1 MEDRFSGDALDLSV
15 WLPHYLPHWSSRAS
29 SAATYEVAGGELRL
43 SIPPEQGL
51 WCADRHDEPLR
62 VSGIQSASFSGP
74 VGSPVGGQPF
84 RDDLLVVSEEPDF
97 WGYTPLYGHVEV
109 RARGVLSPRSM
120 MAFWLAGIEDK
131 PQHSGEICVM
141 EIFGDAVRPGSADV
155 GIGLHKF
162 RDPGLTEQWST
173 VPLEIEVTDFHTYAV
188 DWQPGSLVFTVDGTP
203 VRRIGQSPNYPVQLM
218 LAVFDFPGKA
228 TGAGEPPVPE
238 LIVSHVL
245 GS

>member
-1 MEDRFSGDALDLSV
+1 MEDLFGGDELDRDV
-15 WLPHYLPHWSSRAS
+15 WLPHYLPHWSSREA
-29 SAATYEVAGGELRL
+29 SAATYRVRDGELTL

-51 WCADRHDEPLR
+51 WCEGTHAEPLR
-62 VSGIQSASFSGP
+62 VSGVQSASFSGP

-84 RDDLLVVSEEPDF
+84 RDGLLVADEEPEF
-97 WGYTPLYGHVEV
+97 WGYTPLYGQIEV

-141 EIFGDAVRPGSADV
+141 EIFGDAVRPGSSDV

-162 RDPGLTEQWST
+162 RDPGLIEQWST
-173 VPLEIEVTDFHTYAV
+173 VPLEIEVTEFHTYAV
-188 DWQPGSLVFTVDGTP
+188 DWQPGSLVFTVDGVQ

-218 LAVFDFPGKA
+218 LAVFDFPDKA
-228 TGAGEPPVPE
+228 TGDGPVPAPE
-238 LIVSHVL
+238 LIVSHVR